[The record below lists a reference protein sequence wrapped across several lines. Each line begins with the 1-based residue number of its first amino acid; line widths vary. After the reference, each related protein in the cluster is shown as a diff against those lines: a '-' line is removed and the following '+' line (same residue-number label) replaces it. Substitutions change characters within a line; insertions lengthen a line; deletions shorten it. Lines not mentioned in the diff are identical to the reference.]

1 MPERDNNTP
10 RLYGISPSNSNRK
23 EDEVW
28 GKNQF
33 NSAFPTALACF
44 MRDKRIKAVYVRVA
58 PSGDDIEIE
67 NVEIDFD
74 EVFNSRV
81 VAGDLFFSFETKFDP
96 YRRYDHNGNELDS
109 ADLVIKSSRDGDFLR
124 PLQIKLTVTPDDGTN
139 ALGREMWSPE
149 LVLRPADTLS
159 CALGMF
165 DAAADSSEEIRGIF
179 DRVCYS
185 MDWNSLPANEEK
197 KRLIFEGVKSFIKRY
212 SERQKP
218 YLLHPIWMT
227 EGKQPNL
234 AANGALDIFVWSDH
248 ALIAACLHKA
258 KSAQKGA
265 KMNRGFRAIARFAR
279 TQHDLAIRGNT
290 NLRRTYR
297 EMDFGRQTD
306 KEVSL
311 SGSETRGFLTSPY
324 RYNPRLCADVLR
336 EIILNNGHKKLSPER
351 RFDQTI
357 YFTAKRIF
365 GE

>member
-10 RLYGISPSNSNRK
+10 RLYGISPSNSNRQ
-23 EDEVW
+23 EGEVW

-33 NSAFPTALACF
+33 NSAFPTALACH
-44 MRDKRIKAVYVRVA
+44 MRDNLVRAIYVRVA
-58 PSGDDIEIE
+58 PSGNDINIE
-67 NVEIDFD
+67 NAEIGFD

-81 VAGDLFFSFETKFDP
+81 ATGELFFSFETKFHP
-96 YRRYDHNGNELDS
+96 YLRYDHNGNELDS
-109 ADLVIKSSRDGDFLR
+109 ADLVIKSSHDGDFLR
-124 PLQIKLTVTPDDGTN
+124 PLQIKLTVTPDDGTST
-139 ALGREMWSPE
+139 RDQEMWSPE
-149 LVLRPADTLS
+149 LVLRPSDTSL

-165 DAAADSSEEIRGIF
+165 DAVADSSEEIRDIF

-185 MDWNSLPANEEK
+185 INWNSLPENEEK

-258 KSAQKGA
+258 KSALGA

-306 KEVSL
+306 KEVAL
-311 SGSETRGFLTSPY
+311 SGRETREFLTSPH
-324 RYNPRLCADVLR
+324 RCNPRLRADVLR
-336 EIILNNGHKKLSPER
+336 EIILNNGHRKLSPER